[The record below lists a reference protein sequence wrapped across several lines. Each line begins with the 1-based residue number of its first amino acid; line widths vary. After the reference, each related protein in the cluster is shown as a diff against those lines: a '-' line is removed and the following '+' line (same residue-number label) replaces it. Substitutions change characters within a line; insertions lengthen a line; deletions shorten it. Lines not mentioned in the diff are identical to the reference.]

1 MRTVLIFFVLTALA
15 LHATVQAK
23 EAKDDTTMVYGGGTD
38 GNGWAF
44 AVTAPTGWKFD
55 CCDLATKHHANLLVF
70 PDGWDAGDPDRVMVL
85 VVWKKD
91 RASVDGDWQVDAR
104 EYTTRFPDVK
114 SESFDVQAKNMSCR
128 STVYLGTD
136 QLRDYVV
143 FCDPGAEWRYRFG
156 WSMTVRGDPADR
168 AKIEARFRHTIG
180 STTPMSLA
188 IQQSG
193 P

>member
-1 MRTVLIFFVLTALA
+1 MRPVLIVFAALA
-15 LHATVQAK
+15 LGAAVQAK
-23 EAKDDTTMVYGGGTD
+23 EAKEESTMVYGDGTD

-44 AVTAPTGWKFD
+44 AVTAPSGWKFD

-91 RASVDGDWQVDAR
+91 RASVDGDWEADAHA
-104 EYTTRFPDVK
+104 YTSRFPEVK
-114 SESFDVQAKNMSCR
+114 TEAFDVQAKNLSCR
-128 STVYLGTD
+128 SSVYIGAD
-136 QLRDYVV
+136 RLRDYVV

-168 AKIEARFRHTIG
+168 SGIEARFCRTIG

-188 IQQSG
+188 IKQSA